1 MEELSQLLNQP
12 INEKYA
18 IPVKEYWSLPEKNK
32 QDITSMVIDN
42 MFMTIKDNPKLIH
55 QYIFMLD
62 VQMEN
67 ALEVELFEHADIVQ
81 RIKNKL
87 IETYTTI

>member
-1 MEELSQLLNQP
+1 MEELTQLLNQP
-12 INEKYA
+12 INEKYD
-18 IPVKEYWSLPEKNK
+18 IPVKEYWSLPEQKK
-32 QDITSMVIDN
+32 QDITISVVDN
-42 MFMTIKDNPKLIH
+42 MFISLQQNPRLL
-55 QYIFMLD
+55 QEYIFMLD
-62 VQMEN
+62 IQMEN

>member
-1 MEELSQLLNQP
+1 MKELNQLLNEP
-12 INEKYA
+12 INEKYD
-18 IPVKEYWSLPEKNK
+18 IPVSEYWSLPESNK
-32 QDITSMVIDN
+32 QDITDSVVDN
-42 MFMTIKDNPKLIH
+42 MFITLQQDPRLLH

-62 VQMEN
+62 AQIDN

-87 IETYTTI
+87 IEIYTTI